1 MKCIDTNRPDGI
13 VCSRYRELG
22 MASPAARDTRSEIL
36 DAADMVVMRDGVRN
50 LTLDAVAAQSGV
62 SKGGLLYH
70 FRSKEDLAAAMI
82 ERSIAWFDNALS
94 EAVKDDLEVKGRFTR
109 AYVRATLGM
118 TPLTGKGFD
127 SLCSSI
133 TTALLSFP
141 ERLSP
146 VQEQGGRT
154 QRDIENDGLDPVL
167 ATIIRLAV
175 DGIWLAENFNLMRFD
190 EGMKVAVAARLL
202 EWAEHGSDK

>member
-1 MKCIDTNRPDGI
+1 
-13 VCSRYRELG
+13 

-94 EAVKDDLEVKGRFTR
+94 EAVKDDLQVKGRFTR

-133 TTALLSFP
+133 TTASSHFP
-141 ERLSP
+141 
-146 VQEQGGRT
+146 
-154 QRDIENDGLDPVL
+154 
-167 ATIIRLAV
+167 
-175 DGIWLAENFNLMRFD
+175 
-190 EGMKVAVAARLL
+190 
-202 EWAEHGSDK
+202 SD